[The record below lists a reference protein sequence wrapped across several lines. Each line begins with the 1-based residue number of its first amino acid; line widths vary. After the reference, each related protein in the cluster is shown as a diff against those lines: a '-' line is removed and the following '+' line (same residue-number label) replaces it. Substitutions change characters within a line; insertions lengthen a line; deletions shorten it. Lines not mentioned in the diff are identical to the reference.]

1 MIKKIGAGIVLVWL
15 LGGCSGGIPGIK
27 DANGWSK
34 GDRDAFLK
42 IYQKDPYLSSCGLDG
57 LYQQYRVNK
66 DSAIL
71 TQMLVGY
78 ARNLANSCIDLNA
91 FRSAQA
97 ARKARGIKTYFATSL
112 QHVDT
117 AAIMA
122 QLKKGASIDAILAP
136 YVPAAPQYKKL
147 KAAYKPHSK
156 DPAQAKIRLNIERTK
171 LLPQSHWDTYIEINV
186 PEYMLRFYEG
196 GHVTMQF
203 PIIVGKPAWQT
214 PIFNSTMKYIVLN
227 PTWTMTQNIIR
238 ETISKHLLKDPGY
251 LKRHNMKVYE
261 GYKEDA
267 PEINPRTINWK
278 KYAGKDNKTPIP
290 YRIVQ
295 GSSKKNALGTV
306 KFMFPNRFS
315 VYMHDTQA
323 KSLFKREKRAFSHGC
338 MRLSQPQKLLEK
350 VATGYAGTSMALI
363 EKHKKN
369 RKISYVN
376 LKRTI
381 PVHIV
386 YQTAYVD
393 GGKVKFFDDVY
404 GFDAI
409 QKVRP

>member
-1 MIKKIGAGIVLVWL
+1 
-15 LGGCSGGIPGIK
+15 
-27 DANGWSK
+27 
-34 GDRDAFLK
+34 
-42 IYQKDPYLSSCGLDG
+42 
-57 LYQQYRVNK
+57 
-66 DSAIL
+66 
-71 TQMLVGY
+71 
-78 ARNLANSCIDLNA
+78 
-91 FRSAQA
+91 
-97 ARKARGIKTYFATSL
+97 
-112 QHVDT
+112 
-117 AAIMA
+117 
-122 QLKKGASIDAILAP
+122 
-136 YVPAAPQYKKL
+136 
-147 KAAYKPHSK
+147 
-156 DPAQAKIRLNIERTK
+156 
-171 LLPQSHWDTYIEINV
+171 
-186 PEYMLRFYEG
+186 
-196 GHVTMQF
+196 
-203 PIIVGKPAWQT
+203 
-214 PIFNSTMKYIVLN
+214 
-227 PTWTMTQNIIR
+227 
-238 ETISKHLLKDPGY
+238 
-251 LKRHNMKVYE
+251 VYE

-323 KSLFKREKRAFSHGC
+323 KSLFKRKKRAFSHGC

-350 VATGYAGTSMALI
+350 VATGYASTSMALI

-369 RKISYVN
+369 QKISYVN

-386 YQTAYVD
+386 YLTAYVD

-409 QKVRP
+409 QKVRQ